1 MGSVLGN
8 IAVKILIGVATA
20 AVWFALSRAASAAQV
35 GDHDR
40 SPGVNTH
47 MVDLHAP
54 AIGR

>member
-35 GDHDR
+35 CDHDR
-40 SPGVNTH
+40 SPGVIIH
-47 MVDLHAP
+47 VP
-54 AIGR
+54 VIGR